1 MRRGQSWSAATKA
14 TALKCSFK
22 MGVLVE
28 AAHTCVCKNNAPP
41 VLQRMPRRLSQCCTE
56 GLSTFRKPICGD
68 PFQCWGCRPAAGR
81 KFSPNM
87 KERLFC
93 KPPHHP
99 MLKQDKCLCALA
111 RLAKF
116 LPTYRCRALH
126 NIEEEGGRTVSE
138 VGERYFC
145 KHKYWIKTT

>member
-1 MRRGQSWSAATKA
+1 MIGPLKARGARKLVGAGAPPAKITTSTIPSSEA
-14 TALKCSFK
+14 KCSTLHYSVSHSSSIPSDANI
-22 MGVLVE
+22 MSR
-28 AAHTCVCKNNAPP
+28 HHHRTCVCKNNAPP

-56 GLSTFRKPICGD
+56 GLSTFRKQICGD

-81 KFSPNM
+81 NFSPNI

-111 RLAKF
+111 RLA
-116 LPTYRCRALH
+116 
-126 NIEEEGGRTVSE
+126 
-138 VGERYFC
+138 
-145 KHKYWIKTT
+145 